1 MEATSL
7 GVSRCYCRQWLRAR
21 LQDTLMLSGPS
32 GSTIFTWVTIETR
45 SALLDSGAL
54 VVTLLVHQFESTS
67 LLVRPPK

>member
-1 MEATSL
+1 
-7 GVSRCYCRQWLRAR
+7 
-21 LQDTLMLSGPS
+21 MLSGPS